1 VRFLIDADL
10 SWRLI
15 AVFGEFGHDALHVKN
30 IGLGSARDP
39 KVAER
44 ARATDRCLFT
54 GDFDFS
60 NILEF
65 KPRNFAGIVV
75 LTLPRNATPVYI
87 TALTRE
93 FLQQLHLF
101 EPLTGKLLI
110 VEPGRIRVRE

>member
-1 VRFLIDADL
+1 MHFLIDADL

-15 AVFGEFGHDALHVKN
+15 AVFREFGHDAIHVNN
-30 IGLGSARDP
+30 IGLGTARDP
-39 KVAER
+39 NVAAH
-44 ARATDRCLFT
+44 ARTTNRCLFT

-60 NILEF
+60 NILEY

-75 LTLPRNATPVYI
+75 LTLSRNASPVYI